1 MSCQNE
7 TLVCGYGMGMRM
19 GIAQRE
25 TKRPNT
31 VRPLRYFFIVGDSKG
46 YAYFLGLPSII
57 KPNA

>member
-25 TKRPNT
+25 TK
-31 VRPLRYFFIVGDSKG
+31 KG
-46 YAYFLGLPSII
+46 LTRLGLYGIFYCWR
-57 KPNA
+57 